1 VAGLATDLATSGV
14 LRRAALWR
22 FARGEYGYIPTAPT
36 RADDLPAVLGDCAE
50 GCDGQAAIQ
59 LLDHVLRYLAPPQV
73 LAAPLRGFAGIQVEA
88 TGWRWSGRS
97 QPVLAAPTD
106 NGIGALW

>member
-36 RADDLPAVLGDCAE
+36 RADDLPAILGDCAE

-59 LLDHVLRYLAPPQV
+59 LLDHVLRYLAPPQFSQHLCAALPASRSRR
-73 LAAPLRGFAGIQVEA
+73 LAGDGLGGPSRC
-88 TGWRWSGRS
+88 
-97 QPVLAAPTD
+97 
-106 NGIGALW
+106 